1 LLINY
6 NNQMNQ
12 LKTLF
17 AIFSLAFSVISVN
30 VFAQQSE
37 NLDNWLNTIT
47 TSVPFLIISP
57 DAKAGGMGDVGV
69 ASTPDA
75 MSMHWNPAKY
85 AFVKNDV
92 GFSVCYT
99 PWLKSLVPDIN
110 LSYLTGYKRLDENQ
124 VLGFSL
130 RYFTL
135 GEINFTDANNT
146 PLGSFNPNEF
156 SLDGGY
162 ALKLSPRFSTGVALR
177 YVYSNLTGGQQVGTL
192 ATKPAHTVAGDIS
205 GYYIKEVRM
214 AGKKMDW
221 ATGINIS
228 NIGAKVSYT
237 ETVDKDFIPT
247 NLRVGSSLATDL
259 DEYNQ
264 VSFEFNINKLLVPT
278 PPMYNDDGEIISGLD
293 PDVSVI
299 SGIAQSFYDAPYNDR
314 EVRELIYSTGVEYWY
329 DKQFAVRTGYFYE
342 HPTKGDRQF
351 FTLGAGVRYNVFG
364 LDFSYLIPVQGR
376 DEVNAVNP
384 LSNTLRF
391 ALTFD
396 FSALEQVDN

>member
-1 LLINY
+1 
-6 NNQMNQ
+6 MNQ
-12 LKTLF
+12 LKRLFTLV
-17 AIFSLAFSVISVN
+17 LLVITLHS
-30 VFAQQSE
+30 FAQIQVE
-37 NLDNWLNTIT
+37 DNKFRLNTIT

-85 AFVKNDV
+85 AFVKSDV
-92 GFSVCYT
+92 GFSLC
-99 PWLKSLVPDIN
+99 
-110 LSYLTGYKRLDENQ
+110 
-124 VLGFSL
+124 
-130 RYFTL
+130 YFTL
-135 GEINFTDANNT
+135 GEINFTDANNN

-156 SLDGGY
+156 SLDGAY
-162 ALKLSPRFSTGVALR
+162 ALKLSQRFSTGVALR

-192 ATKPAHTVAGDIS
+192 ATKAAHTVAGDIS
-205 GYYIKEVRM
+205 GYYTKEVRL
-214 AGKKMDW
+214 AGQKMDW
-221 ATGINIS
+221 AMGLNIS

-247 NLRVGSSLATDL
+247 NLRIGSSLATDL

-264 VSFEFNINKLLVPT
+264 LALEFNVNKLLVPT
-278 PPMYNDDGEIISGLD
+278 PPIYNEDGEIVSGKD

-299 SGIAQSFYDAPYNDR
+299 SGIFQSFSDAPYNDR

-329 DKQFAVRTGYFYE
+329 DQQFAVRSGFFYE
-342 HPTKGDRQF
+342 HPSKGDRQF

-364 LDFSYLIPVQGR
+364 LDFSYLIPLQGR

-396 FSALEQVDN
+396 FSELEQVDN

>member
-1 LLINY
+1 
-6 NNQMNQ
+6 MNQ

-247 NLRVGSSLATDL
+247 NLRVGSSLATAL

>member
-1 LLINY
+1 
-6 NNQMNQ
+6 MNQ

-247 NLRVGSSLATDL
+247 NLRVGSSLATGL

>member
-1 LLINY
+1 
-6 NNQMNQ
+6 MNQ

-17 AIFSLAFSVISVN
+17 AVFSLAFSVISVN

-299 SGIAQSFYDAPYNDR
+299 SGILQSFYDAPYNDR

>member
-1 LLINY
+1 
-6 NNQMNQ
+6 MNQ
-12 LKTLF
+12 LKLF
-17 AIFSLAFSVISVN
+17 FTFVIIFIN
-30 VFAQQSE
+30 VHSFAQIQVD
-37 NLDNWLNTIT
+37 DNKFRLNTIT

-92 GFSVCYT
+92 GFSICYT

-110 LSYLTGYKRLDENQ
+110 LSYLTGYTRLNENQ

-135 GEINFTDANNT
+135 GEINFTDANNN

-156 SLDGGY
+156 SLDGAY
-162 ALKLSPRFSTGVALR
+162 ALKLSQRFSTGVALR

-192 ATKPAHTVAGDIS
+192 ATKAAHTVAGDIS
-205 GYYIKEVRM
+205 GFYTKEIGF
-214 AGKKMDW
+214 AGQKMNW
-221 ATGINIS
+221 AMGFNIS

-247 NLRVGSSLATDL
+247 NLRIGSSLATDI

-264 VSFEFNINKLLVPT
+264 LAFEFNINKLLVPT
-278 PPMYNDDGEIISGLD
+278 PPIYSEDGEIISGKD

-299 SGIAQSFYDAPYNDR
+299 SGIFQSFSDAPLNDR
-314 EVRELIYSTGVEYWY
+314 EIRELIYSTGFEYWY
-329 DKQFAVRTGYFYE
+329 DQQFAVRSGFFYE
-342 HPTKGDRQF
+342 HPSKGDRQF

-364 LDFSYLIPVQGR
+364 LDFSYLIPLQGR

-396 FSALEQVDN
+396 FSELEKVEN

>member
-1 LLINY
+1 
-6 NNQMNQ
+6 MNQ

-17 AIFSLAFSVISVN
+17 AIFSLVFSMISAN

-299 SGIAQSFYDAPYNDR
+299 SGILQSFYDAPYNDR

>member
-1 LLINY
+1 
-6 NNQMNQ
+6 MNQ
-12 LKTLF
+12 LKLLYTFVL
-17 AIFSLAFSVISVN
+17 IFIN
-30 VFAQQSE
+30 VHSFAQIQVD
-37 NLDNWLNTIT
+37 DNKFRLNTIT

-57 DAKAGGMGDVGV
+57 DAKAGGMGDIGV

-92 GFSVCYT
+92 GFSICYT

-110 LSYLTGYKRLDENQ
+110 LSYLTGYTRMNENQ

-135 GEINFTDANNT
+135 GEINFTDANNN

-156 SLDGGY
+156 SLDGAY
-162 ALKLSPRFSTGVALR
+162 ALKLSQRFSTGVALR

-192 ATKPAHTVAGDIS
+192 ATKAAHTVAGDIS
-205 GYYIKEVRM
+205 GFYTKEIGF
-214 AGKKMDW
+214 AGQKMNW
-221 ATGINIS
+221 AMGFNIS

-247 NLRVGSSLATDL
+247 NLRIGSSLATDI

-264 VSFEFNINKLLVPT
+264 LAFEFNINKLLVPT
-278 PPMYNDDGEIISGLD
+278 PPIYNEDGEIISGKD

-299 SGIAQSFYDAPYNDR
+299 SGIFQSFSDAPLNDR
-314 EVRELIYSTGVEYWY
+314 EIRELIYSTGLEYWY
-329 DKQFAVRTGYFYE
+329 DQQFAVRSGFFYE
-342 HPTKGDRQF
+342 HPSKGDRQF

-364 LDFSYLIPVQGR
+364 LDFSYLIPLQGR

-396 FSALEQVDN
+396 FSELEKVEN

>member
-1 LLINY
+1 
-6 NNQMNQ
+6 MNQ
-12 LKTLF
+12 LNTLF
-17 AIFSLAFSVISVN
+17 AIFSIAFSVISVN

>member
-1 LLINY
+1 
-6 NNQMNQ
+6 MNQ
-12 LKTLF
+12 LKLLYTFVL
-17 AIFSLAFSVISVN
+17 IFIN
-30 VFAQQSE
+30 VHSFAQIQVD
-37 NLDNWLNTIT
+37 DNKFRLNTIT

-92 GFSVCYT
+92 GFSICYT

-110 LSYLTGYKRLDENQ
+110 LSYLTGYTRMNENQ
-124 VLGFSL
+124 VLG
-130 RYFTL
+130 FTL
-135 GEINFTDANNT
+135 GEINFTDANNN

-156 SLDGGY
+156 SLDGAY
-162 ALKLSPRFSTGVALR
+162 ALKLSQRFSTGVALR

-192 ATKPAHTVAGDIS
+192 ATKAAHTVAGDIS
-205 GYYIKEVRM
+205 GFYTKEIGF
-214 AGKKMDW
+214 AGQKMNW
-221 ATGINIS
+221 AMGFNIS

-247 NLRVGSSLATDL
+247 NLRIGSSLATDI

-264 VSFEFNINKLLVPT
+264 LAFEFNINKLLVPT
-278 PPMYNDDGEIISGLD
+278 PPIYSEDGEIISGKD

-299 SGIAQSFYDAPYNDR
+299 SGIFQSFSDAPLNDR
-314 EVRELIYSTGVEYWY
+314 EIRELIYSTGLEYWY
-329 DKQFAVRTGYFYE
+329 DQQFAVRSGFFYE
-342 HPTKGDRQF
+342 HPSKGDRQF

-364 LDFSYLIPVQGR
+364 LDFSYLIPLQGR

-396 FSALEQVDN
+396 FSELEKVEN

>member
-1 LLINY
+1 MNKIRNYFSILII
-6 NNQMNQ
+6 
-12 LKTLF
+12 LF
-17 AIFSLAFSVISVN
+17 SALSVN
-30 VFAQQSE
+30 VFSQQSD

-57 DAKAGGMGDVGV
+57 DAKSGGMGDVGV
-69 ASTPDA
+69 ASSPDA

-85 AFVKNDV
+85 AFIDNDI

-110 LSYLTGYKRLDENQ
+110 LSYLSGYKRLDDNQ
-124 VLGFSL
+124 AIGFSL

-135 GEINFTDANNT
+135 GEINFTDANNN
-146 PLGSFNPNEF
+146 PLGSFSPNEF
-156 SLDGGY
+156 SLDGAY
-162 ALKLSPRFSTGVALR
+162 SLKLSPYFSTGVSLR

-192 ATKPAHTVAGDIS
+192 ATKPANTVAGDIS
-205 GYYIKEVRM
+205 GYYINEIRL
-214 AGKKMDW
+214 AGQQMNW
-221 ATGINIS
+221 AIGLNIS

-237 ETVDKDFIPT
+237 ETIDKDFIPT
-247 NLRVGSSLATDL
+247 NLRIGSSLSTEL
-259 DEYNQ
+259 DDYN
-264 VSFEFNINKLLVPT
+264 SLAFEFNINKLLVPT
-278 PPMYNDDGEIISGLD
+278 PPIYNDDGDIISGQD

-299 SGIAQSFYDAPYNDR
+299 SGIFQSFSDAPVGDR
-314 EVRELIYSTGVEYWY
+314 EIRELIYSTGLEYWY
-329 DKQFAVRTGYFYE
+329 DQQFAIRSGFFYE

-351 FTLGAGVRYNVFG
+351 FTLGAGLRYNVFG

-376 DEVNAVNP
+376 DDVNAVNP

-396 FSALEQVDN
+396 FNALEEIEE

>member
-1 LLINY
+1 
-6 NNQMNQ
+6 MNQ

-247 NLRVGSSLATDL
+247 NLRLGSSLATDL

>member
-1 LLINY
+1 
-6 NNQMNQ
+6 MNQ
-12 LKTLF
+12 LKRLFTLV
-17 AIFSLAFSVISVN
+17 LLVITLHS
-30 VFAQQSE
+30 FAQIQVE
-37 NLDNWLNTIT
+37 DNKFRLNTIT

-85 AFVKNDV
+85 AFVKNDI
-92 GFSVCYT
+92 GFSLCYT

-110 LSYLTGYKRLDENQ
+110 LSYLTGYTRLDENQ

-135 GEINFTDANNT
+135 GEINFTDANNN

-156 SLDGGY
+156 SLDGAY
-162 ALKLSPRFSTGVALR
+162 ALKLSQRFSTGVALR

-192 ATKPAHTVAGDIS
+192 ATKAAHTVAGDIS
-205 GYYIKEVRM
+205 GYYNKEVRL
-214 AGKKMDW
+214 AGQKMDW
-221 ATGINIS
+221 AMGLNIS

-247 NLRVGSSLATDL
+247 NLRIGSSLSTDL

-264 VSFEFNINKLLVPT
+264 LSLEFNVNKLLVPT
-278 PPMYNDDGEIISGLD
+278 PPIYNEDGEIVSGKD

-299 SGIAQSFYDAPYNDR
+299 SGIFQSFSDAPYNDR

-329 DKQFAVRTGYFYE
+329 DQQFAVRSGFFYE
-342 HPTKGDRQF
+342 HPSKGDRQF

-364 LDFSYLIPVQGR
+364 LDFSYLIPLQGR

-396 FSALEQVDN
+396 FSELEQVDN

>member
-1 LLINY
+1 
-6 NNQMNQ
+6 MNQ

-17 AIFSLAFSVISVN
+17 AIFSLVFSMISAN

-135 GEINFTDANNT
+135 GEINFTDANNN

-162 ALKLSPRFSTGVALR
+162 ALKLSQRFSTGVALR

-192 ATKPAHTVAGDIS
+192 ATKAAHTVAGDIS
-205 GYYIKEVRM
+205 GYYTKEVRL
-214 AGKKMDW
+214 AGQKMDW
-221 ATGINIS
+221 ATGLNIS

-264 VSFEFNINKLLVPT
+264 LAFEFNINKLLVPT
-278 PPMYNDDGEIISGLD
+278 PPIYNEDGDIVSGQD

-299 SGIAQSFYDAPYNDR
+299 SGIFQSFADAPYGDR
-314 EVRELIYSTGVEYWY
+314 EIRELIYSTGVEYWY
-329 DKQFAVRTGYFYE
+329 DKQFAVRMGYFYE
-342 HPTKGDRQF
+342 HPKKGDRQF
-351 FTLGAGVRYNVFG
+351 LTLGAGVRYNVFG

-396 FSALEQVDN
+396 FSALEEVEN

>member
-1 LLINY
+1 
-6 NNQMNQ
+6 MNQ
-12 LKTLF
+12 LKRLFTLSLLL
-17 AIFSLAFSVISVN
+17 ITLHSLAQIQV
-30 VFAQQSE
+30 E
-37 NLDNWLNTIT
+37 DNKFRLNTIT

-85 AFVKNDV
+85 AFVKNDI
-92 GFSVCYT
+92 GFSLCYT

-110 LSYLTGYKRLDENQ
+110 LSYLTGYTRLDENQ

-135 GEINFTDANNT
+135 GEINFTDANNN

-156 SLDGGY
+156 SLDGAY
-162 ALKLSPRFSTGVALR
+162 ALKLSQRFSTGVALR
-177 YVYSNLTGGQQVGTL
+177 YIYSNLTGGQQVGTL
-192 ATKPAHTVAGDIS
+192 ATKAAHTVAGDIS
-205 GYYIKEVRM
+205 GYYKKEVRL
-214 AGKKMDW
+214 ADQKMDW
-221 ATGINIS
+221 AIGLNIS

-247 NLRVGSSLATDL
+247 NLRIGSSLATDI

-264 VSFEFNINKLLVPT
+264 LAFEFNVNKLLVPT
-278 PPMYNDDGEIISGLD
+278 PPIYEDGEIVSGQD

-299 SGIAQSFYDAPYNDR
+299 SGIFQSFSDAPYNDR
-314 EVRELIYSTGVEYWY
+314 EVRELIYSSGLEYWY
-329 DKQFAVRTGYFYE
+329 DQQFAVRSGFFYE
-342 HPTKGDRQF
+342 HPSKGDRQF
-351 FTLGAGVRYNVFG
+351 FTVGAGVRYNVFG
-364 LDFSYLIPVQGR
+364 LDFSYLIPLQGR
-376 DEVNAVNP
+376 DEVNAINP

-396 FSALEQVDN
+396 FSKLEQVDN